1 MSSNPVTESRNKHID
16 VHFYAIQDFVAQE
29 KVKLFFIKGNEN
41 PANMFTKNLS
51 HIKFYKFQ
59 AQLGLI
65 FH

>member
-1 MSSNPVTESRNKHID
+1 MLSNPVTKSRNKYID
-16 VHFYAIQDFVAQE
+16 ICFHAIRDFIAQG

-41 PANMFTKNLS
+41 PADMFTKNLS
-51 HIKFYKFQ
+51 HVKFCKFQ